1 MEFSNGE
8 YLVFIKK
15 TVDMPDR
22 INSKKGWLTLNELQK
37 SMVNTNFNIDKFK
50 SKINM
55 NFNNHN
61 FRCKYISN

>member
-15 TVDMPDR
+15 IVDMPDR
-22 INSKKGWLTLNELQK
+22 VNSKKGWLTLDELQK

-55 NFNNHN
+55 NFNNRN
-61 FRCKYISN
+61 LRCKYISN